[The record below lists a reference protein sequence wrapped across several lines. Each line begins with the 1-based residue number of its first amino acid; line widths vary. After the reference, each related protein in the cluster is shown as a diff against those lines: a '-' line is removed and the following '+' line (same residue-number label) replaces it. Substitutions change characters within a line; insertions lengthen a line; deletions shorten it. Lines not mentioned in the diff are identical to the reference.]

1 MKLYKLLWENV
12 FKHCK
17 ILLLLILL
25 SSSVYAFSLI
35 PIFFQS
41 EYFER
46 LELFLRGN
54 YSFLLLLFWLVVF
67 YITRSIS
74 GGFLI
79 PLAAIK
85 DLYYEYSVTRHVRRS
100 QHKINNAVPLEVF
113 DSDELY
119 DLMQRSNEALT
130 SGALRSTV
138 NALSAFLTM
147 AISLISM
154 LISLYVINHYFLLFA
169 ILLVIPIFF
178 EFFWFEKKQYILEKR
193 LVTARR
199 RQDFCMNHICDK
211 LYFLQTRLSGT
222 TEKFASDWGRTQFEI
237 ERLYL
242 KIQKRRM
249 LFGFGSS
256 VIKSGSIVIMTMI
269 GVKQLADGT
278 MSIGSFSVLLG
289 VIGMMLSYM
298 SFFVRTLSQS
308 IVRIEELREVSAYYD
323 LPQECKDDVSS
334 DANCNEICDIKLE
347 NVSFRYSSRR
357 QNALN
362 HINKTFTKGERVA
375 ILGLNGAGK
384 TTLTNVIMGL
394 LTPTEG
400 QVKYNSMDVAHLSK
414 YQWRKKITAI
424 FQDYVV
430 YNLSVYDNVRIGNIE
445 EDCTEEQLDQ
455 ILKDAGFP
463 TNKHPGDSQIGKLFG
478 GIELSKGESQKLAI
492 ARSYFNANAN
502 VIVIDEP
509 TAALDP
515 IAEEALYQS
524 FIEGAGDK
532 ILFLVSHRL
541 GSARIADRI
550 LVMDSSVI
558 VEDGT
563 HKELIEKN
571 GLYAKMYRE
580 QSVLYDR

>member
-46 LELFLRGN
+46 LELFLQGN
-54 YSFLLLLFWLVVF
+54 YSFLVLLFWLIIF

-79 PLAAIK
+79 PLGAIK
-85 DLYYEYSVTRHVRRS
+85 DLYYEYSVTRHARRS
-100 QHKINNAVPLEVF
+100 QHKINNAVPLEVYDT
-113 DSDELY
+113 DSLY
-119 DLMQRSNEALT
+119 SLMQRADEALT

-147 AISLISM
+147 AISLVSM
-154 LISLYVINHYFLLFA
+154 LISLYVINPYFLLFA
-169 ILLVIPIFF
+169 ILLVIPIFV
-178 EFFWFEKKQYILEKR
+178 EFFWFEKKQYMLEKK
-193 LVTARR
+193 LVTIKR
-199 RQDFCMNHICDK
+199 RQGYCLNHICDK
-211 LYFLQTRLSGT
+211 AYFLQTRLSGT
-222 TEKFASDWGRTQFEI
+222 AERFASDWGRNQFEI
-237 ERLYL
+237 ECLYL

-249 LFGFGSS
+249 LFSLGSS
-256 VIKSGSIVIMTMI
+256 VIKSGSMVIMTMI
-269 GVKQLADGT
+269 GLKQLADGT

-298 SFFVRTLSQS
+298 NFFVRTLSQS

-323 LPQECKDDVSS
+323 IPQESEGDVSS
-334 DANCNEICDIKLE
+334 NANCGEIRDIQLE
-347 NVSFRYSSRR
+347 NVSFRYASRQ

-362 HINKTFTKGERVA
+362 HINKTFRKGERIA
-375 ILGLNGAGK
+375 IFGLNGAGK

-400 QVKYNSMDVAHLSK
+400 QVKYNSTDVAHLSK
-414 YQWRKKITAI
+414 NLWRKKITAI

-445 EDCTEEQLDQ
+445 EDRTDEQLDQ

-463 TNKHPGDSQIGKLFG
+463 INKHPGNSQIGKLFG

-492 ARSYFNANAN
+492 ARSYFNADAN

-515 IAEEALYQS
+515 IAEEALYQA
-524 FIEGAGDK
+524 FLDGAGDK
-532 ILFLVSHRL
+532 TLFLVSHRL

-550 LVMDSSVI
+550 LVMDASEI

-563 HKELIEKN
+563 HEELLAKN
-571 GLYAKMYRE
+571 GLYAKIYRE